1 MMNDLLHSL
10 IQLITVNGAFLSI
23 SHCPGDQDTVVNKA
37 GFCEGKY
44 MGN

>member
-1 MMNDLLHSL
+1 MNDLLHSL
-10 IQLITVNGAFLSI
+10 IQLITVNGAFLNI
-23 SHCPGDQDTVVNKA
+23 SYCPGDQDTVVSKA